1 MYAWVV
7 DEDKEDIET
16 VTEESDVW
24 MLDKTEFWTEA
35 IVDNEEGSR
44 REVDRVVLTL
54 MVCVLET
61 LDESKRSISLFIEDL
76 VKRNVI
82 GEERGVDETGV

>member
-1 MYAWVV
+1 M
-7 DEDKEDIET
+7 
-16 VTEESDVW
+16 
-24 MLDKTEFWTEA
+24 
-35 IVDNEEGSR
+35 
-44 REVDRVVLTL
+44 DRVVLTL